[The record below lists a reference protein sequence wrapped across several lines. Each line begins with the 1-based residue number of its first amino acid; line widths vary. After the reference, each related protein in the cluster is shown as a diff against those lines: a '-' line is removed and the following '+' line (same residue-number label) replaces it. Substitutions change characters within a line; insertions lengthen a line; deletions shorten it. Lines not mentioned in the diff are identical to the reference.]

1 MDIILK
7 EDIKGLGYRND
18 IVSVKPGY
26 GRNFLI
32 PQGKAIIANSSNK
45 KVLAENIKQASHK
58 AEKMIADAKALAS
71 KLGETVLEVKTKVG
85 ENGKIFGSITPLLVQ
100 EALKASTGVEIDRK
114 KIDFSNKIKEV
125 GEYEVELDLHKS
137 VKHTMKFNVIA
148 E

>member
-1 MDIILK
+1 MEIILK

-18 IVSVKPGY
+18 TVSVKPGY

-32 PQGKAIIANSSNK
+32 PQGKAIIANESNK
-45 KVLAENIKQASHK
+45 KIIAENIKQAAHK
-58 AEKMIADAKALAS
+58 AEKLIADAKALAT
-71 KLGETVLEVKTKVG
+71 KLGDAALEVKTKVG

-100 EALKASTGVEIDRK
+100 EAIKTATGVEVDRK

-125 GEYEVELDLHKS
+125 GAYEVELDLHKT
-137 VKHTMKFNVIA
+137 VKHTMTFNVVA

>member
-26 GRNFLI
+26 GRNYLI
-32 PQGKAIIANSSNK
+32 PQGKAIIANESNK
-45 KVLAENIKQASHK
+45 KIIAENIKQAAHK
-58 AEKMIADAKALAS
+58 AEKLIADANELAGN
-71 KLGETVLEVKTKVG
+71 LGNAALEVRTKVG

-100 EALKASTGVEIDRK
+100 EAIKNATGIEIDRK
-114 KIDFSNKIKEV
+114 KIDFSSKIKEV
-125 GEYEVELDLHKS
+125 GEYEVELDLHRT
-137 VKHTMKFNVIA
+137 VKHTMKFNVVA

>member
-7 EDIKGLGYRND
+7 EDIKGLGYKND
-18 IVSVKPGY
+18 TVSVKPGF

-45 KVLAENIKQASHK
+45 KVVAENIKQAAHK
-58 AEKMIADAKALAS
+58 ADKMIADAKALAT
-71 KLGETVLEVKTKVG
+71 KLGDTALEVKTKVG
-85 ENGKIFGSITPLLVQ
+85 ETGKIFGSITPLLVQ
-100 EALKASTGVEIDRK
+100 EALKTATGVEIDRK

-125 GEYEVELDLHKS
+125 GEYEVELDLHKT
-137 VKHTMKFNVIA
+137 VKHTMKFNVVA